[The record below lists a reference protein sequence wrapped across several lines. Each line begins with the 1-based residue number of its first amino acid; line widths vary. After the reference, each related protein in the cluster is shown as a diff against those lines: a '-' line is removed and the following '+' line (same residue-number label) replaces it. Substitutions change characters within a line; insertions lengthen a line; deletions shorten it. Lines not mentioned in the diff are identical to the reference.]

1 MKYTGDK
8 NILWEHCVDY
18 VELSMKSIVPGT
30 YQTHPP
36 PNTIL
41 TIIMTT
47 LVLPTASRTHTF
59 LSM

>member
-8 NILWEHCVDY
+8 NILWEHYVDY
-18 VELSMKSIVPGT
+18 MGLSIKCIVPGT
-30 YQTHPP
+30 YQTLPP

-47 LVLPTASRTHTF
+47 LVLPTASLKYTF
-59 LSM
+59 LSV

>member
-18 VELSMKSIVPGT
+18 VELSMKCIVPGT

-47 LVLPTASRTHTF
+47 LVLPTASLTHTF